1 MKYPCPIVVRMP
13 LARRPLFVFFVAL
26 LVVAL
31 ASEPLRAG
39 QQVAVKAVP
48 GKPLR
53 IIAVDEPPLAYTG
66 QRGRIEGL
74 GADFVREL
82 QSRVGDR
89 TEIEMLPELRALQ
102 TTEREPNVVLIG
114 FSRTPEREQRFHW
127 IAPLIRKPWVLY
139 VRPGDTREVGS
150 VADLGRF
157 NSIAVVLGDVRERW
171 LRAQGLGN
179 LIDTG
184 SPGQSVRLLQTGR
197 VEALFH
203 EPQGVAWYCRSQGCG
218 AQTPKVAWVAR
229 YSDVWVLM
237 SKPGT
242 SLDTV
247 RRWQQAAQ
255 VIQADGSWERMARRW
270 STRSRDEVGIES
282 VWRQGLLE
290 FCADRASCK
299 P

>member
-1 MKYPCPIVVRMP
+1 MSQQRHPRFPFLPV
-13 LARRPLFVFFVAL
+13 LL
-26 LVVAL
+26 LVWLL
-31 ASEPLRAG
+31 AGASAAAG
-39 QQVAVKAVP
+39 VQAASVTATPAAP
-48 GKPLR
+48 ASAPPLR
-53 IIAVDEPPLAYTG
+53 ILAVDEPPLAYSG
-66 QRGRIEGL
+66 ERGHIDGL
-74 GADFVREL
+74 GAEFVRAV
-82 QSRVGDR
+82 QSRLGDH
-89 TEIEMLPELRALQ
+89 TEIEMLPELRAMQ

-139 VRPGDTREVGS
+139 VRPDDTRKVGS
-150 VADLGRF
+150 VAELRQFG
-157 NSIAVVLGDVRERW
+157 SIAVVLGDVRERW
-171 LRAQGLGN
+171 LRGQGLGN
-179 LIDTG
+179 LVDTG

-203 EPQGVAWYCRSQGCG
+203 EPQGVAWYCRTQGCG
-218 AQTPKVAWVAR
+218 KLVPRAAWVAR
-229 YSDVWVLM
+229 HSDVWVLM

-242 SLDTV
+242 PADTV

-255 VIQADGSWERMARRW
+255 SVRADGSWERMARRW